1 MTADEILALP
11 EGTVLRDSVSGRSHS
26 SWDIAVLI
34 RAMREGLSSD
44 DVEKFASRFSKEH
57 NPMDKYEQLGDE
69 AWAFVDKRAKE
80 LGIINSEGS
89 TKGSVIFLG
98 IYPRSGDMYHTWGYY
113 HQIIERGFAQG
124 CAIAE
129 VLYGEG
135 FREETT
141 AGVPSPGV
149 DVSEAPIDLSGVP
162 RPNDHPT
169 EREDSLHRAEGP
181 SDG

>member
-34 RAMREGLSSD
+34 RDMREGLSSD
-44 DVEKFASRFSKEH
+44 AVEKFASRFSKEH

-69 AWAFVDKRAKE
+69 AWAFIDKRAKE
-80 LGIINSEGS
+80 LGIIDSEGS

-98 IYPRSGDMYHTWGYY
+98 IYPHSGNLYHTWGYY
-113 HQIIERGFAQG
+113 PRIIEQSFAKG
-124 CAIAE
+124 CAIVE

-141 AGVPSPGV
+141 AGVPSPEV
-149 DVSEAPIDLSGVP
+149 DVPEAPIDLSRLP
-162 RPNDHPT
+162 RSDGNSSGG
-169 EREDSLHRAEGP
+169 EDSVYRNEGP
-181 SDG
+181 